1 MNLAILSLVFF
12 VITVLIGIICKV
24 NCGLVGVISSFLLV
38 LFFAGDMELSD
49 VYNQGW
55 PVSTFF
61 MMFSVLFLFGIAGA
75 NGTMELAA
83 KRLVRLLGGRTKL
96 LPFFIYLLAAGLSG
110 SGAGPGI
117 APMIMV
123 IAMGI
128 CRETGL
134 SCFMMG
140 IIVEIGTA
148 SGGLSPIATSGIIAR
163 DLLRQAGVSGY
174 WSLLLPY
181 LLAMFFEVLIL
192 YFLFGGHRAP
202 DVESESMMEKPQKM
216 NRYQKETLLVI
227 FVVIGGIIFA
237 RLDVS
242 MTALSGAALLLILG
256 VMEDKKAI
264 SAVNWNTLLL
274 VAGMYMLIT
283 VVDHCGGIALISDLL
298 TDFITPKTG
307 TGIMTLLSGL
317 LATVTSSS
325 GVVMP
330 TLIPV
335 STSIAENLSGVSAGA
350 LAAGVLA
357 GANCALFCP
366 FSVLGSMTMALY
378 PDHTDRQMIFKRHL
392 QMTIASAAFFT
403 LLGFAGFFDLFVSK

>member
-1 MNLAILSLVFF
+1 MNLAILSLVIF

-38 LFFAGDMELSD
+38 LFFAGDMKLSD

-83 KRLVRLLGGRTKL
+83 KRLVRLLGGRTRL
-96 LPFFIYLLAAGLSG
+96 LPFFIYLLSLVLSG

-174 WSLLLPY
+174 LSLLLPY
-181 LLAMFFEVLIL
+181 LLAMFFEVLAL
-192 YFLFGGHRAP
+192 YFLFGGHKAP
-202 DVESESMMEKPQKM
+202 DVKSESLMEKPQKM

-227 FVVIGGIIFA
+227 LVVIGGIIFA

-242 MTALSGAALLLILG
+242 MTALSGAALLLLLG

-264 SAVNWNTLLL
+264 STVNWNTLLL

-283 VVDHCGGIALISDLL
+283 VVNHCGGIALISDLL
-298 TDFITPKTG
+298 TDFITPKTE

-335 STSIAENLSGVSAGA
+335 SASIAENLSGVSAGA

-392 QMTIASAAFFT
+392 QMTIASIAFFT
-403 LLGFAGFFDLFVSK
+403 LLGFGGFFDLFVSK